1 MNPEIFLNQFKI
13 IHMRNYCIALLFILS
28 TNAFAQSGDNAIGK
42 FALSVEPLG
51 FVQFGPMV
59 NAEIGLTDNLALNA
73 HVRFGTA
80 GLLLKVMYL
89 TNDDE
94 MPDKMNN
101 IAYGGGLK
109 YLFGDRKNKPYLG
122 LLCEF
127 GKRSTVEDQGEQW
140 EHKANLNHFDFIIN
154 GGYRIRSASGFYLT
168 TGAYLGAEFISNDT
182 WYYTESDYSN
192 EDPFDNENSVYPF
205 FMIEIGIGIEF

>member
-1 MNPEIFLNQFKI
+1 MKNTL
-13 IHMRNYCIALLFILS
+13 IALLLMLS
-28 TNAFAQSGDNAIGK
+28 MHAFAQSGDNGIGK

-59 NAEIGLTDNLALNA
+59 NAEIGLTDNLALNG

-80 GLLLKVMYL
+80 GLLMKVMYL

-94 MPDKMNN
+94 MPDKLND

-127 GKRSTVEDQGEQW
+127 GKRSTLEDQGEQW
-140 EHKANLNHFDFIIN
+140 EHEASLNHFDFIMN
-154 GGYRIRSASGFYLT
+154 GGYRIRSASGFYLNA
-168 TGAYLGAEFISNDT
+168 GAYVGAEFISNDT
-182 WYYTESDYSN
+182 WYYTEEGYSAD
-192 EDPFDNENSVYPF
+192 DPFENENSVYPF
-205 FMIEIGIGIEF
+205 FMVELGIGIEF